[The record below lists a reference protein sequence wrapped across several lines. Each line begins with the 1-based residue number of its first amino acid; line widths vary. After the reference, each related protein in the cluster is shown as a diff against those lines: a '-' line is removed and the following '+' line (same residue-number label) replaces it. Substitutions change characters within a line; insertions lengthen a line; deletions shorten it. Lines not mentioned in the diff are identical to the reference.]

1 MKFHNI
7 QSRKDSEA
15 YIYIFPGLRI
25 ANIKFLYKR
34 EFPRKAD
41 SLKQNFGRRKIPSVG
56 GRGWERKSNSILL
69 HKGKQIQGRVFSGK
83 EMRGD
88 VGKNRIFKLHF

>member
-15 YIYIFPGLRI
+15 YIYIHISRSK
-25 ANIKFLYKR
+25 NCKYKVLYKR

-56 GRGWERKSNSILL
+56 GRG
-69 HKGKQIQGRVFSGK
+69 
-83 EMRGD
+83 
-88 VGKNRIFKLHF
+88 